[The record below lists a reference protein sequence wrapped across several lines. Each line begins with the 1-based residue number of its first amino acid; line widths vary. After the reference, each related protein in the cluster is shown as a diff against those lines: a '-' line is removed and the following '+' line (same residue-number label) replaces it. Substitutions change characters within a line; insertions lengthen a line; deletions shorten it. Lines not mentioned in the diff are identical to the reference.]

1 MGTFVECV
9 QSQNLKTEL
18 PPVQK
23 DLVLKI
29 TFKSQLSPNMMAI
42 VFDWIWK
49 NLFMNWCSFWAPSF
63 FYIVPEISIRE
74 HSLKA
79 KHAKGHTLLNYDMR
93 REKRGKQIP
102 WKEDKKIV
110 VSQR

>member
-1 MGTFVECV
+1 
-9 QSQNLKTEL
+9 
-18 PPVQK
+18 
-23 DLVLKI
+23 
-29 TFKSQLSPNMMAI
+29 MMVI

-63 FYIVPEISIRE
+63 FYNVPEISIRE

-102 WKEDKKIV
+102 WKEDKNFGCLPTLTNLYFLLIERRKKAGG
-110 VSQR
+110 